1 MATTSTALISSI
13 IAADTGPW
21 RPECLASRGL
31 VFFPRSSNSALRL
44 TRRPARHQSKC
55 LTRPR
60 QLQAQ
65 RTDTLSSLPLHYC
78 NFDAHTAS
86 HGIFHWQLY
95 AGSSDATTRVRLYAA
110 PCLFRPN
117 FACPRIDSWGTS
129 RRQTSSALTPWVRG
143 QQEPVP
149 SLARARNKGHLL
161 EPGRSLTRYQRMV
174 PLQFK
179 LVWNN
184 ALWPHD
190 GWRLSTAATTG
201 GQPFP
206 TATAM

>member
-1 MATTSTALISSI
+1 MGMPATTPTALISRM

-21 RPECLASRGL
+21 RPDCLASRGL

-95 AGSSDATTRVRLYAA
+95 AGASDATTRVCLYTRFHVYFPQSLHAHGSKVGVPA
-110 PCLFRPN
+110 
-117 FACPRIDSWGTS
+117 G
-129 RRQTSSALTPWVRG
+129 RQTSSALTPWVRG

-161 EPGRSLTRYQRMV
+161 EPGRARSRGTKRWFHYSLSSCGTM
-174 PLQFK
+174 
-179 LVWNN
+179 
-184 ALWPHD
+184 HC
-190 GWRLSTAATTG
+190 GHMMG
-201 GQPFP
+201 GD
-206 TATAM
+206 